1 LKHGE
6 TDEELSKNPT
16 HAHLAEP
23 LHIIVD
29 YEGPAS
35 GKDAALNRGMSRS
48 SFTLSYYS
56 HDDFVPAK
64 SALKILLH
72 PPASEEDDVVKK
84 QQVVLVLTFLMHNHV
99 LKAVGSFASW
109 R

>member
-1 LKHGE
+1 MQPSIEVCL
-6 TDEELSKNPT
+6 
-16 HAHLAEP
+16 AHP
-23 LHIIVD
+23 SHSV
-29 YEGPAS
+29 
-35 GKDAALNRGMSRS
+35 
-48 SFTLSYYS
+48 YYS